1 MKRSWILNSDLFLG
15 VLFFLLLTDCW
26 WLALPARCDDSQPK
40 LCTQG
45 DTVHCHQEKV
55 GEIGRVILDPPQ
67 ILESTVTFDLD
78 LDLDNTTA
86 TKPAHFNYF
95 VDGLHYSYKQPIE
108 IVRFSQKNTGTPFHY
123 NWKYHW
129 VLGLPGGRHDATYVY
144 ALPYR
149 KGEHYKVS
157 QGYFGNFS
165 HQKGTNYEYA
175 IDFVMPEGTPV
186 CAARDGIVIG
196 SYGDSTVGG
205 NDKKYEFCANV
216 VSVKHSD
223 GSYARYVHLQP
234 HGNLARVGQ
243 VVRKGDQIGL
253 SGKTGFAD
261 RPHLHFCVTT
271 PIDGYKEKSHPVV
284 FATEKGN
291 LGSLTQ
297 GETY

>member
-1 MKRSWILNSDLFLG
+1 MKKARTPHFEMCFG
-15 VLFFLLLTDCW
+15 VLIFLVLTNCS
-26 WLALPARCDDSQPK
+26 WLVLPAQCDELK

-45 DTVHCHQEKV
+45 DSVHCHQEKV

-67 ILESTVTFDLD
+67 VLESTVTFDLD
-78 LDLDNTTA
+78 LNNTKA
-86 TKPAHFNYF
+86 TKPAHFSYF

-108 IVRFSQKNTGTPFHY
+108 IVRFSQQTVGTPFHY

-129 VLGLPGGRHDATYVY
+129 SLGLPGGRHDSTYVY

-149 KGEHYKVS
+149 KGEHHQVS
-157 QGYFGNFS
+157 QGYFGTFS
-165 HQKGTNYEYA
+165 HQKGTKSEYA

-186 CAARDGIVIG
+186 CAARDGVVIG

-205 NDKKYEFCANV
+205 NDKKYEFCGNF
-216 VSVKHSD
+216 VSIKHSD

-261 RPHLHFCVTT
+261 RPHLHFCVTI
-271 PIDGYKEKSHPVV
+271 PIDGYKEQSYPVV
-284 FATEKGN
+284 FATEQGN
-291 LGSLTQ
+291 LGTLKQ